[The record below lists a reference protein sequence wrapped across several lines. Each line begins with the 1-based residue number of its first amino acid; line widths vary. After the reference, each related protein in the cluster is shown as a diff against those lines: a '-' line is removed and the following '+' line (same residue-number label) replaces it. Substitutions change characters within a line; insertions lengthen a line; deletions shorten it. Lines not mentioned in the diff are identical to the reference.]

1 MYNSTI
7 ILVAPQMGENI
18 GATARA
24 MSNFGLDDLRLVSP
38 RDGWPNPKAN
48 EMAAH
53 GEFII
58 EKTRVF
64 ETVNDAIADLN
75 FLIATTANPRYMEKP
90 ITSPREVY
98 NLAQGKV
105 GIMFGCERSGL
116 TNEQLVMADVITQI
130 PTSNINPSLN
140 IAQAVG
146 IMCYELFTRNINVP
160 QNKNTPLATKE
171 ELDFFLTFLESNL
184 EKTDFF
190 KNKKLAPTMKRN
202 IRNIFTRQSLTSQ
215 DTRTLMGIIRSL
227 IKSNYNT
234 VTKS

>member
-1 MYNSTI
+1 MSSTI

-18 GATARA
+18 GATARV

-38 RDGWPNPKAN
+38 RDGWPNLKAN

-58 EKTRVF
+58 EKARVF
-64 ETVNDAIADLN
+64 ETVNDSIADLN

-130 PTSNINPSLN
+130 PTSTINPSLN

-146 IMCYELFTRNINVP
+146 VMCYELFTQDLELP
-160 QNKNTPLATKE
+160 KNKKTQLATKG

-215 DTRTLMGIIRSL
+215 DTRTLMGVVRAL
-227 IKSNYNT
+227 IKY
-234 VTKS
+234 

>member
-1 MYNSTI
+1 MSSSI

-18 GATARA
+18 GAAARA

-58 EKTRVF
+58 EKARVF
-64 ETVNDAIADLN
+64 ETVNDAISDLN
-75 FLIATTANPRYMEKP
+75 FLIATTANLRYMEKP
-90 ITSPREVY
+90 ITSSREVF

-146 IMCYELFTRNINVP
+146 VMCYELFTRNINP
-160 QNKNTPLATKE
+160 LPNKNTPLATKQ
-171 ELDFFLTFLESNL
+171 ELDFFLAFLESSL
-184 EKTDFF
+184 EEADFF
-190 KNKKLAPTMKRN
+190 KNKKLAPTMKSN
-202 IRNIFTRQSLTSQ
+202 IRNMFTRQSLTSQ
-215 DTRTLMGIIRSL
+215 DTRTLMGVLKSL
-227 IKSNYNT
+227 ISNR
-234 VTKS
+234 

>member
-1 MYNSTI
+1 MSTAI

-24 MSNFGLDDLRLVSP
+24 MSNFGLNDLRLVTP

-48 EMAAH
+48 EMSAH

-58 EKTRVF
+58 EKARVF
-64 ETVNDAIADLN
+64 ETVNAAIADLN

-98 NLAQGKV
+98 TLAQGKV

-130 PTSNINPSLN
+130 PTSDMNPSLN

-146 IMCYELFTRNINVP
+146 IMCYELFTRDTPTI
-160 QNKNTPLATKE
+160 KNNASQPATKA

-202 IRNIFTRQSLTSQ
+202 IRNIFTRQPLTSQ
-215 DTRTLMGIIRSL
+215 DTRTLMGIIKTL
-227 IKSNYNT
+227 VNNH
-234 VTKS
+234 

>member
-1 MYNSTI
+1 MSTI

-18 GATARA
+18 GAAARA

-58 EKTRVF
+58 EKARVF

-90 ITSPREVY
+90 ITSPREVF
-98 NLAQGKV
+98 NLTQGKI

-146 IMCYELFTRNINVP
+146 VMCYELFSHNINP
-160 QNKNTPLATKE
+160 LINKNTPLATKE
-171 ELDFFLTFLESNL
+171 ELDFFLTFLESSL
-184 EKTDFF
+184 EETAFF

-202 IRNIFTRQSLTSQ
+202 IRNMFIRQSLTSQ
-215 DTRTLMGIIRSL
+215 DTKTLMGILKSL
-227 IKSNYNT
+227 VSNR
-234 VTKS
+234 